1 MTIPSTYVYICEQQ
15 YVHKRSQRRLHLNL
29 ATVDIFRIFTV
40 SGQIST
46 VINKGYMSNLLE
58 LTAKHETLRT
68 IVFDML
74 DSTVITPETADDLLN
89 AISNSPSKNVY

>member
-1 MTIPSTYVYICEQQ
+1 
-15 YVHKRSQRRLHLNL
+15 
-29 ATVDIFRIFTV
+29 
-40 SGQIST
+40 
-46 VINKGYMSNLLE
+46 MSNLLE

-89 AISNSPSKNVY
+89 AISNSPSKIRMINMTQQQIDYQMQYDLDDHLEQCGEWGR

>member
-1 MTIPSTYVYICEQQ
+1 ML
-15 YVHKRSQRRLHLNL
+15 KHLD
-29 ATVDIFRIFTV
+29 TVSIFRIFTV
-40 SGQIST
+40 LEQLST
-46 VINKGYMSNLLE
+46 TINKGYMSNLLE

-89 AISNSPSKNVY
+89 AISNSPSKNIY

>member
-1 MTIPSTYVYICEQQ
+1 MAKPSTYVYICEQQ
-15 YVHKRSQRRLHLNL
+15 CVHKRSQRRMRLNL
-29 ATVDIFRIFTV
+29 DTVSIFRIFTV
-40 SGQIST
+40 LEQLSAT
-46 VINKGYMSNLLE
+46 INKGYMSNLLE

>member
-1 MTIPSTYVYICEQQ
+1 MTKPSTYVYICEQQ
-15 YVHKRSQRRLHLNL
+15 CVHKRSQRRMRLNL
-29 ATVDIFRIFTV
+29 DTVSIFRIFTV
-40 SGQIST
+40 LEQLSAT
-46 VINKGYMSNLLE
+46 VNKGYMSNLLE

-89 AISNSPSKNVY
+89 AISNSPSKNIY

>member
-1 MTIPSTYVYICEQQ
+1 MTKPSTYVYICEQQ
-15 YVHKRSQRRLHLNL
+15 CVHKRSQRRMRLNL
-29 ATVDIFRIFTV
+29 VTVSIFRIFTV

-74 DSTVITPETADDLLN
+74 DSTVITPETLM
-89 AISNSPSKNVY
+89 IY

>member
-1 MTIPSTYVYICEQQ
+1 MLECLVT
-15 YVHKRSQRRLHLNL
+15 R
-29 ATVDIFRIFTV
+29 DIFRIFTV
-40 SGQIST
+40 LEQISFT
-46 VINKGYMSNLLE
+46 LNKGYMSNLLE

>member
-1 MTIPSTYVYICEQQ
+1 MLKYLV
-15 YVHKRSQRRLHLNL
+15 
-29 ATVDIFRIFTV
+29 TVNIFRIFTV
-40 SGQIST
+40 LEQLSAT
-46 VINKGYMSNLLE
+46 INKGYMSKLLE

-89 AISNSPSKNVY
+89 AISNSPSKNIY

>member
-1 MTIPSTYVYICEQQ
+1 MTKPSTYVYICEQKH
-15 YVHKRSQRRLHLNL
+15 VHKRSQRRLQLNL
-29 ATVDIFRIFTV
+29 DTRDIFRIFTV

-74 DSTVITPETADDLLN
+74 DSTVITPETADDLLS
-89 AISNSPSKNVY
+89 AISNSPSKNIY